1 MDGDGDGRTPRRTR
15 LPAAERRETILRA
28 AAEVFAAA
36 GYRAA
41 KVSDVAQRV
50 GVTEPVIF
58 QNFGSKAGLFAA
70 VVERAAAEAR
80 ASLDEL
86 AAGFG
91 SASGLLAHVLA
102 GSPHDAGAEHAA
114 AAYGVL
120 FADATALTAEPA
132 LSDPARDAIR
142 AVAAHLAELIR
153 RGQADGEIS
162 SGTDPEAAAWLLLS
176 VLSARRLR
184 AAAMPAGLEPGVA
197 AITLQA
203 ITSPLSVASGIAAA
217 LSPAPARRALLGE
230 GQRPFAGVVGREDRF
245 DDDPLPVPEL
255 ASRPAGRTGD
265 D

>member
-1 MDGDGDGRTPRRTR
+1 MATSMDDDGDGGPPRRIR

-28 AAEVFAAA
+28 AAEVFAEA

-70 VVERAAAEAR
+70 VVERAAVEAR
-80 ASLDEL
+80 ASLDDL

-102 GSPHDAGAEHAA
+102 GSAHGAGADHAA

-132 LSDPARDAIR
+132 LSGPASDAIR
-142 AVAAHLAELIR
+142 AVAAHLADLIR
-153 RGQADGEIS
+153 RAQADGEIS
-162 SGTDPEAAAWLLLS
+162 SGADPEAAAWLLLS

-184 AAAMPAGLEPGVA
+184 AAAMPDGLEPAVA
-197 AITLQA
+197 AITLRA
-203 ITSPLSVASGIAAA
+203 ITSPVPAAPDRDGGLEA
-217 LSPAPARRALLGE
+217 AQPQAVGDHEHRAE
-230 GQRPFAGVVGREDRF
+230 GHGGP
-245 DDDPLPVPEL
+245 
-255 ASRPAGRTGD
+255 GD
-265 D
+265 QGG